1 MYPVNKYGSI
11 ISKISIGIKD
21 IAVPMKTILIVDMI
35 GVTLFFENDENRKQS
50 EATESITKF
59 ENKKLRK
66 NLHKISSSP
75 SNNIPL

>member
-75 SNNIPL
+75 NNNIPL

>member
-35 GVTLFFENDENRKQS
+35 GVTLFFENDENKKQS
-50 EATESITKF
+50 EATESMTKF

-66 NLHKISSSP
+66 NLHMISSSP
-75 SNNIPL
+75 NNNIPL

>member
-35 GVTLFFENDENRKQS
+35 GVTLFFENDENKKQS
-50 EATESITKF
+50 EATEIMTKF

>member
-59 ENKKLRK
+59 ENKKLRE

-75 SNNIPL
+75 NNNIPL

>member
-50 EATESITKF
+50 EATESMTKF

>member
-50 EATESITKF
+50 EATEIITRF